1 MQNQIWQQLW
11 NRYSVCYS
19 FNIIYK
25 FQRVFLYSFYRN
37 TLFSLCFSSFPT
49 LIICVVAA
57 MFIGL
62 TVLACGKT
70 TGTDLSSQPKT
81 LIINNTTIYD
91 LTDLHFICNN
101 DSSSNEEL
109 SLVKA
114 GSSETVELPQSS
126 VYSIHVSGKA
136 ANGTSFSNT
145 FSGTI
150 DNSSSVTISLDDSAN
165 LSVIANIAD

>member
-37 TLFSLCFSSFPT
+37 TLFSLWFSSFPT
-49 LIICVVAA
+49 L
-57 MFIGL
+57 
-62 TVLACGKT
+62 T
-70 TGTDLSSQPKT
+70 
-81 LIINNTTIYD
+81 INNTTIYD

>member
-11 NRYSVCYS
+11 NRYSICYS
-19 FNIIYK
+19 FNIFYK
-25 FQRVFLYSFYRN
+25 FQRVFLYSFYIN
-37 TLFSLCFSSFPT
+37 TLFSLWFSSFPT
-49 LIICVVAA
+49 L
-57 MFIGL
+57 
-62 TVLACGKT
+62 T
-70 TGTDLSSQPKT
+70 
-81 LIINNTTIYD
+81 INNTTIYD

-114 GSSETVELPQSS
+114 GSSETVELPRSS

>member
-11 NRYSVCYS
+11 NRYSVYYS

-101 DSSSNEEL
+101 DSSSNEKL
-109 SLVKA
+109 SLVKT
-114 GSSETVELPQSS
+114 G
-126 VYSIHVSGKA
+126 
-136 ANGTSFSNT
+136 
-145 FSGTI
+145 
-150 DNSSSVTISLDDSAN
+150 SSVTISLDDSAN

>member
-1 MQNQIWQQLW
+1 MQNQIWQHLW

-37 TLFSLCFSSFPT
+37 TLFSLWFSSFPT
-49 LIICVVAA
+49 L
-57 MFIGL
+57 
-62 TVLACGKT
+62 T
-70 TGTDLSSQPKT
+70 
-81 LIINNTTIYD
+81 INNTTIYD

-114 GSSETVELPQSS
+114 GSSETVELPRSS

>member
-101 DSSSNEEL
+101 DSSSNEKL
-109 SLVKA
+109 SLVKT
-114 GSSETVELPQSS
+114 G
-126 VYSIHVSGKA
+126 
-136 ANGTSFSNT
+136 
-145 FSGTI
+145 
-150 DNSSSVTISLDDSAN
+150 SSVTISLDDSVN

>member
-11 NRYSVCYS
+11 NRYSICYS
-19 FNIIYK
+19 FNIFYK

-101 DSSSNEEL
+101 DSSSNEKL
-109 SLVKA
+109 SLVKT
-114 GSSETVELPQSS
+114 G
-126 VYSIHVSGKA
+126 
-136 ANGTSFSNT
+136 
-145 FSGTI
+145 
-150 DNSSSVTISLDDSAN
+150 SSVTISLDDSAN

>member
-1 MQNQIWQQLW
+1 
-11 NRYSVCYS
+11 
-19 FNIIYK
+19 
-25 FQRVFLYSFYRN
+25 
-37 TLFSLCFSSFPT
+37 
-49 LIICVVAA
+49 

-62 TVLACGKT
+62 IVLACGKT

-81 LIINNTTIYD
+81 LTINNTTIYD

-101 DSSSNEEL
+101 DSSSNEKL
-109 SLVKA
+109 SLVKT
-114 GSSETVELPQSS
+114 GSSETVELPRSS
-126 VYSIHVSGKA
+126 VYSIHVSGKV

-150 DNSSSVTISLDDSAN
+150 DNSSSVTISLDDSVN

>member
-1 MQNQIWQQLW
+1 MKKAEH
-11 NRYSVCYS
+11 S
-19 FNIIYK
+19 F
-25 FQRVFLYSFYRN
+25 L
-37 TLFSLCFSSFPT
+37 TLT
-49 LIICVVAA
+49 ICVVAA

-81 LIINNTTIYD
+81 LTINNTTSYN

-114 GSSETVELPQSS
+114 GSSETVELPRSS
-126 VYSIHVSGKA
+126 VYSIHVSGK
-136 ANGTSFSNT
+136 GTSFSNT

-150 DNSSSVTISLDDSAN
+150 NNSSSVTISLDDSAN

>member
-1 MQNQIWQQLW
+1 MQNKIWQQLW

-25 FQRVFLYSFYRN
+25 FQRVFLFSFYIN
-37 TLFSLCFSSFPT
+37 TLFWLCCSSFPT
-49 LIICVVAA
+49 LISCVVAA

-62 TVLACGKT
+62 IVLACGKT

-81 LIINNTTIYD
+81 LTINNTTIYD

-101 DSSSNEEL
+101 DSSSNEKL
-109 SLVKA
+109 SLVKT
-114 GSSETVELPQSS
+114 G
-126 VYSIHVSGKA
+126 
-136 ANGTSFSNT
+136 
-145 FSGTI
+145 
-150 DNSSSVTISLDDSAN
+150 SSVTNSLDDSVN

>member
-1 MQNQIWQQLW
+1 MKKAEH
-11 NRYSVCYS
+11 S
-19 FNIIYK
+19 F
-25 FQRVFLYSFYRN
+25 L
-37 TLFSLCFSSFPT
+37 TLT
-49 LIICVVAA
+49 ICVVAA

-70 TGTDLSSQPKT
+70 TGTDLSSHPKT
-81 LIINNTTIYD
+81 LTINNTTIYD
-91 LTDLHFICNN
+91 LT

-114 GSSETVELPQSS
+114 GSSETVELPRSS

>member
-1 MQNQIWQQLW
+1 
-11 NRYSVCYS
+11 
-19 FNIIYK
+19 
-25 FQRVFLYSFYRN
+25 
-37 TLFSLCFSSFPT
+37 
-49 LIICVVAA
+49 

-70 TGTDLSSQPKT
+70 TGTDLSSQPKILT
-81 LIINNTTIYD
+81 INNTTIYD

-101 DSSSNEEL
+101 DSS
-109 SLVKA
+109 LVKT
-114 GSSETVELPQSS
+114 GSSETVELPRSS
-126 VYSIHVSGKA
+126 VYSIHVFGKVA
-136 ANGTSFSNT
+136 KGTSFSNT

>member
-1 MQNQIWQQLW
+1 MIFFFSYTDHLCGRSHVYRTDRPCLWKNNRHRSVQSAKNTYHQQH
-11 NRYSVCYS
+11 N
-19 FNIIYK
+19 
-25 FQRVFLYSFYRN
+25 
-37 TLFSLCFSSFPT
+37 
-49 LIICVVAA
+49 
-57 MFIGL
+57 
-62 TVLACGKT
+62 
-70 TGTDLSSQPKT
+70 
-81 LIINNTTIYD
+81 D

-101 DSSSNEEL
+101 DSSSNEDL

-114 GSSETVELPQSS
+114 GSSETVELPRSS

>member
-11 NRYSVCYS
+11 NRYSICYS
-19 FNIIYK
+19 FNIFYK

-81 LIINNTTIYD
+81 LTINNTTIYD

-101 DSSSNEEL
+101 DSSSNEKL
-109 SLVKA
+109 SLVKT
-114 GSSETVELPQSS
+114 G
-126 VYSIHVSGKA
+126 
-136 ANGTSFSNT
+136 
-145 FSGTI
+145 
-150 DNSSSVTISLDDSAN
+150 SSVTISLDDSAN

>member
-19 FNIIYK
+19 FDIIYK

-37 TLFSLCFSSFPT
+37 TLFSLWFSSFPT
-49 LIICVVAA
+49 L
-57 MFIGL
+57 
-62 TVLACGKT
+62 T
-70 TGTDLSSQPKT
+70 
-81 LIINNTTIYD
+81 INNTTIYD

-101 DSSSNEEL
+101 DSSLNEEL

-114 GSSETVELPQSS
+114 GSSETVELPRSS

-165 LSVIANIAD
+165 LSMIANIAD

>member
-1 MQNQIWQQLW
+1 
-11 NRYSVCYS
+11 
-19 FNIIYK
+19 
-25 FQRVFLYSFYRN
+25 
-37 TLFSLCFSSFPT
+37 
-49 LIICVVAA
+49 

-62 TVLACGKT
+62 IVLACGKT

-81 LIINNTTIYD
+81 LTINNTTIYD

-109 SLVKA
+109 SLVKTS
-114 GSSETVELPQSS
+114 SSETVELPRSS
-126 VYSIHVSGKA
+126 VYSIHVSGKV

>member
-37 TLFSLCFSSFPT
+37 TLFSLWFSSFPT
-49 LIICVVAA
+49 L
-57 MFIGL
+57 
-62 TVLACGKT
+62 T
-70 TGTDLSSQPKT
+70 
-81 LIINNTTIYD
+81 INNTTIYD
-91 LTDLHFICNN
+91 LTDLHFICSN

-114 GSSETVELPQSS
+114 GSSETVELPRSS

>member
-1 MQNQIWQQLW
+1 MEVLYYEKSRTFFSYTDHLCGRSHVYRTDRPCLW
-11 NRYSVCYS
+11 KNNRHRSVQS
-19 FNIIYK
+19 
-25 FQRVFLYSFYRN
+25 
-37 TLFSLCFSSFPT
+37 
-49 LIICVVAA
+49 A
-57 MFIGL
+57 
-62 TVLACGKT
+62 
-70 TGTDLSSQPKT
+70 KT
-81 LIINNTTIYD
+81 LTINNTTIYD

-114 GSSETVELPQSS
+114 GSSETVELPRSS

>member
-101 DSSSNEEL
+101 DSSSNEKL
-109 SLVKA
+109 SLVKT
-114 GSSETVELPQSS
+114 G
-126 VYSIHVSGKA
+126 
-136 ANGTSFSNT
+136 
-145 FSGTI
+145 
-150 DNSSSVTISLDDSAN
+150 SSVTISLDDSAN

>member
-1 MQNQIWQQLW
+1 MRAGCPTDPGGPASSAARSTPWLWPGSGCRPRQL
-11 NRYSVCYS
+11 
-19 FNIIYK
+19 
-25 FQRVFLYSFYRN
+25 
-37 TLFSLCFSSFPT
+37 
-49 LIICVVAA
+49 
-57 MFIGL
+57 
-62 TVLACGKT
+62 
-70 TGTDLSSQPKT
+70 
-81 LIINNTTIYD
+81 D

-114 GSSETVELPQSS
+114 GSSETVELPRSS

-165 LSVIANIAD
+165 LSMIANIAD

>member
-1 MQNQIWQQLW
+1 MKKAEH
-11 NRYSVCYS
+11 S
-19 FNIIYK
+19 F
-25 FQRVFLYSFYRN
+25 L
-37 TLFSLCFSSFPT
+37 TLT
-49 LIICVVAA
+49 ICVVAA

-81 LIINNTTIYD
+81 LTINNTTIYD

-109 SLVKA
+109 SFVKA
-114 GSSETVELPQSS
+114 GSSETVELPRSS

-165 LSVIANIAD
+165 LSLIANIAD

>member
-19 FNIIYK
+19 FDIIYK

-37 TLFSLCFSSFPT
+37 TLFSLWFSSFPT
-49 LIICVVAA
+49 L
-57 MFIGL
+57 
-62 TVLACGKT
+62 T
-70 TGTDLSSQPKT
+70 
-81 LIINNTTIYD
+81 INNTTIYD

-101 DSSSNEEL
+101 DSSSNEKL
-109 SLVKA
+109 SLVKT
-114 GSSETVELPQSS
+114 GSSETVELPRSS

-165 LSVIANIAD
+165 LSMIANIAD

>member
-37 TLFSLCFSSFPT
+37 TLFSLWFSSFPT
-49 LIICVVAA
+49 L
-57 MFIGL
+57 
-62 TVLACGKT
+62 T
-70 TGTDLSSQPKT
+70 
-81 LIINNTTIYD
+81 INNTTIYD

-114 GSSETVELPQSS
+114 GSFETVELPRSS

>member
-1 MQNQIWQQLW
+1 M
-11 NRYSVCYS
+11 
-19 FNIIYK
+19 
-25 FQRVFLYSFYRN
+25 YSFYRN

-91 LTDLHFICNN
+91 LTDLHFICN
-101 DSSSNEEL
+101 
-109 SLVKA
+109 
-114 GSSETVELPQSS
+114 
-126 VYSIHVSGKA
+126 SIHVSGKA

>member
-62 TVLACGKT
+62 IVLACGKT

-81 LIINNTTIYD
+81 LTINNTTIYD

-101 DSSSNEEL
+101 DSSSNEKL
-109 SLVKA
+109 SLVKT
-114 GSSETVELPQSS
+114 G
-126 VYSIHVSGKA
+126 
-136 ANGTSFSNT
+136 
-145 FSGTI
+145 
-150 DNSSSVTISLDDSAN
+150 SSVTISLDDSVN